1 MSFLLLVS
9 LKRGGG
15 SGSTEDPAHIPQSP
29 VQHVAL
35 QGRAG
40 ESERMEIKNSKGRR
54 LSTIER
60 LVDTHDASAVQRLRR
75 AHRKEA
81 KQELLYR
88 ERLFKYMRARL
99 SASRFRVIGPV
110 DASRGRRKQTKGD
123 ACQWQSRHVVTE
135 LSVPVTRCVTPGI
148 SRIALK

>member
-35 QGRAG
+35 QGRAS

-60 LVDTHDASAVQRLRR
+60 LVDTHDASAVQRESSSG
-75 AHRKEA
+75 APKGS
-81 KQELLYR
+81 K
-88 ERLFKYMRARL
+88 KKGC
-99 SASRFRVIGPV
+99 SIGR
-110 DASRGRRKQTKGD
+110 DYLNT
-123 ACQWQSRHVVTE
+123 
-135 LSVPVTRCVTPGI
+135 
-148 SRIALK
+148 